1 MQALHING
9 NDLTLEA
16 VREVA
21 QPDVR
26 RPVLLDPD
34 AREAVNRARAVV
46 DTLVANNRISY
57 AITTGVGKLSDVHI
71 VGDQVRE
78 LQINLVRSHAV
89 GVGEPLSIPDT
100 RAMMLLRANSLAK
113 GNSGI
118 RGISIDTICEMLNR
132 GVTPMVPSQGSVGA
146 SGDLAPLAH
155 LALAL
160 IGEGECLD
168 EKGGRIP
175 SAEALKR
182 AQIKPLVLEAKEAVS
197 LINGTQAMLAIGIL
211 MVLAAE
217 TLVDTADVIGA
228 MACDAL
234 KGTNV
239 AFDERIQKAR
249 PHAGQIRT
257 AANLRRL
264 LEQSQIRD
272 SHRDCGRVQDAYSLR
287 CIPQVH
293 GAVRD
298 TLAHCRSVFETE
310 TNSAVDNPLVFV
322 KNPKAMDGEGDV
334 LSGGNFHGEPLAF
347 ALDFL
352 AIALSALAGISE
364 RRLERM
370 VNPAL
375 SEGLPPF
382 LAPGAGMNSGFMMPQ
397 VTAAALVSENK
408 VLSHPASVDSIT
420 TSGNKEDFVSMG
432 MTAASKLKRV
442 VENTRNTLAIEAMA
456 AAQAIDFL
464 APLKTSKPLQQA
476 HAAIRA
482 VCATMEKDRVMYR
495 GFRTHCEFDCERQA
509 GRRSALN
516 ILTKIC
522 PLEICHHDHELAEG
536 KGPATRF
543 SPTPRC
549 LMRSRRERIAVYS
562 HPLSALDSPRFN
574 ASPPRGAPE
583 LSAFSP

>member
-1 MQALHING
+1 MKALHING

-21 QPDVR
+21 HSGAR

-46 DTLVANNRISY
+46 DALVANKKISY

-71 VGDQVRE
+71 AGDQVRE
-78 LQINLVRSHAV
+78 LQVNLVRSHAV
-89 GVGEPLSIPDT
+89 GVGEPLSISDT
-100 RAMMLLRANSLAK
+100 RAMMLLRANSLSK
-113 GNSGI
+113 GNSGVRAI
-118 RGISIDTICEMLNR
+118 TIDTICEMLNR
-132 GVTPMVPSQGSVGA
+132 GVTPRVPSQGSVGA

-155 LALAL
+155 LALAM
-160 IGEGECLD
+160 IGEGECFD
-168 EKGGRIP
+168 EKGARIA
-175 SAEALKR
+175 SADALKR
-182 AQIKPLVLEAKEAVS
+182 AQIKALVLEAKEAVS
-197 LINGTQAMLAIGIL
+197 LINGTQAMLAIGTL
-211 MVLAAE
+211 MLLDAE
-217 TLVDTADVIGA
+217 TLVDAADVIGA

-249 PHAGQIRT
+249 PHPGQIRT

-264 LEQSQIRD
+264 LEQSEIRD
-272 SHRDCGRVQDAYSLR
+272 SHRDCGRVQDSYSLR

-298 TLAHCRSVFETE
+298 TLAHCRTVFETE
-310 TNSAVDNPLVFV
+310 ANSAVDNPLVFV
-322 KNPKAMDGEGDV
+322 KNPKAGGGDGEGDGDV
-334 LSGGNFHGEPLAF
+334 VSGGNFHGEPLAF

-382 LAPGAGMNSGFMMPQ
+382 LAPGAGMNSGFMMAQ

-408 VLSHPASVDSIT
+408 VLAHPASVDSIT
-420 TSGNKEDFVSMG
+420 TSGNKEDYVSMG
-432 MTAASKLKRV
+432 MIAANKLKKV

-482 VCATMEKDRVMYR
+482 VCATMDRDRVMYQD
-495 GFRTHCEFDCERQA
+495 FA
-509 GRRSALN
+509 
-516 ILTKIC
+516 
-522 PLEICHHDHELAEG
+522 
-536 KGPATRF
+536 
-543 SPTPRC
+543 
-549 LMRSRRERIAVYS
+549 RIAELIASGKVAE
-562 HPLSALDSPRFN
+562 ALR
-574 ASPPRGAPE
+574 
-583 LSAFSP
+583 

>member
-1 MQALHING
+1 LNALRING

-21 QPDVR
+21 YVDIR

-46 DTLVANNRISY
+46 DALVANKKISY

-71 VGDQVRE
+71 VGEQVRE
-78 LQINLVRSHAV
+78 LQVNLVRSHAV

-113 GNSGI
+113 GNSGVRAI
-118 RGISIDTICEMLNR
+118 TIDTICEMLNR

-160 IGEGECLD
+160 IGEGECFNED
-168 EKGGRIP
+168 EKGAPIA

-197 LINGTQAMLAIGIL
+197 LINGTQAMLAIGTL
-211 MVLAAE
+211 MLLAAE

-249 PHAGQIRT
+249 PHAGQVKT
-257 AANLRRL
+257 AANLRCL
-264 LEQSQIRD
+264 LEQSEIRA

-298 TLAHCRSVFETE
+298 TLAHCRTVFETE

-322 KNPKAMDGEGDV
+322 KNPKLLDGEGDV

-375 SEGLPPF
+375 NEGLPPF
-382 LAPGAGMNSGFMMPQ
+382 LAPSAGMNTGFMMPQ

-408 VLSHPASVDSIT
+408 VLAHPASVDSIT

-432 MTAASKLKRV
+432 MTAANKLKKV
-442 VENTRNTLAIEAMA
+442 VENTRHTLAIEAMA

-482 VCATMEKDRVMYR
+482 VCRTMEKDRVMYQDFAR
-495 GFRTHCEFDCERQA
+495 IAELIASG
-509 GRRSALN
+509 
-516 ILTKIC
+516 K
-522 PLEICHHDHELAEG
+522 LAEVL
-536 KGPATRF
+536 R
-543 SPTPRC
+543 
-549 LMRSRRERIAVYS
+549 
-562 HPLSALDSPRFN
+562 
-574 ASPPRGAPE
+574 
-583 LSAFSP
+583 